1 MIRLTTAKRPGGR
14 KEEATMM
21 MMTDMMFYS
30 DPAVIPPQIDMAA
43 LADRI
48 RRRFG
53 IRRSAPGQVL

>member
-1 MIRLTTAKRPGGR
+1 
-14 KEEATMM
+14 MM
-21 MMTDMMFYS
+21 MMKDMMFYS